1 MGSLSSKPETATVD
15 VTTAAVIQPDMQNA
29 DQVQQQQQC
38 MPSSNVSMP
47 PLDAQMF
54 MNQMQNDNAAHQRQG
69 SFQRRAY
76 RSGRLS
82 LGAPA
87 ELLPTNQNFNDDDDL
102 NLQAASAAASEQPEP
117 DPAVVGDGALS
128 VNTRVE
134 YSALPRGQMQDVFGL
149 VTVQGSAAPEPDPS
163 GSSASTDDERQPMDL
178 MCVLDVS
185 GSMRGDKIRQVQDAM
200 RFIIDQAIPKD
211 RLSIVT
217 FNHQGQRVL
226 RLRKMD
232 MEGKNSATVTT
243 LQLSAG
249 GGTSIA
255 SGLSTALDVMEQRRQ
270 RNKVS
275 AILLLTDGQDGSTRH
290 HLPALIARAQQ
301 ANCSI
306 YGFGFGKD
314 HDAALL
320 SDLAEQAQT
329 PFTFVENTENIREA
343 FAGAVGGLSSIV
355 AQAVELTITSHVQLK
370 NVHTPFATRMTSAT
384 CACVTIPDIFAGER
398 RDILVE
404 LSVPTGP
411 TTDDKTKLLEAQVS
425 YRDLRSGILMQTP
438 VSVMEASV
446 VEEPQPEAE
455 PDEEVTAQRERFEVT
470 RVLQQASAQ
479 SDAGHFEEAQQMLDA
494 VDQRMKG
501 KKTRTSL
508 NVALCSELADAKSRM
523 ARRSVWEGG
532 GRAEVRDAT
541 QMHKMQRA
549 TNMMASSSACV
560 TKSSKRMYCNSK
572 QAEFINM
579 SKS

>member
-1 MGSLSSKPETATVD
+1 
-15 VTTAAVIQPDMQNA
+15 
-29 DQVQQQQQC
+29 
-38 MPSSNVSMP
+38 
-47 PLDAQMF
+47 
-54 MNQMQNDNAAHQRQG
+54 
-69 SFQRRAY
+69 
-76 RSGRLS
+76 
-82 LGAPA
+82 
-87 ELLPTNQNFNDDDDL
+87 LPTNQNFNDDDDL
-102 NLQAASAAASEQPEP
+102 NLQAPSAAASEQPEP

-149 VTVQGSAAPEPDPS
+149 VTVQGSAAPAPEPDPS
-163 GSSASTDDERQPMDL
+163 DSSASTDDERQPMDL
-178 MCVLDVS
+178 ICVLDVS

-217 FNHQGQRVL
+217 FNQQGQRVL

-290 HLPALIARAQQ
+290 QLPALIARAQQ

-384 CACVTIPDIFAGER
+384 CACVTIPDIFAGEKR
-398 RDILVE
+398 NILVE
-404 LSVPTGP
+404 LSVPTSP

-455 PDEEVTAQRERFEVT
+455 PDA
-470 RVLQQASAQ
+470 
-479 SDAGHFEEAQQMLDA
+479 
-494 VDQRMKG
+494 
-501 KKTRTSL
+501 
-508 NVALCSELADAKSRM
+508 
-523 ARRSVWEGG
+523 
-532 GRAEVRDAT
+532 
-541 QMHKMQRA
+541 
-549 TNMMASSSACV
+549 
-560 TKSSKRMYCNSK
+560 
-572 QAEFINM
+572 
-579 SKS
+579 